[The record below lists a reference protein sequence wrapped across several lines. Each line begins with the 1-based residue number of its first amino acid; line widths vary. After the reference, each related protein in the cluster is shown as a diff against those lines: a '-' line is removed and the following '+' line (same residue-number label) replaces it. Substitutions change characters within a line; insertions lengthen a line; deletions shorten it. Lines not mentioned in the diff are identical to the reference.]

1 MKLYKKGDYNI
12 WFTLILIVALFQ
24 TGIIL
29 ESLLIVTFAFALAL
43 GWALAIHAKIK
54 K

>member
-1 MKLYKKGDYNI
+1 MKLYKKGDYNMWI
-12 WFTLILIVALFQ
+12 TLILIVALFQ
-24 TGIIL
+24 TGVIV
-29 ESLLIVTFAFALAL
+29 ENLLIITFAFALAL